1 MAETVLLGRGKSIVT
16 IPRQL
21 LDAHL
26 DQVPEHNERRLAFM
40 TAEHHEVRYY
50 VVREMPRIGEPIS
63 PDRIGHDLGLPT
75 DEVQRILDD
84 LEQNLFFL
92 VRDDNGAVSWAFPV
106 TTEATPHQLTFR
118 SGERLYG
125 A

>member
-26 DQVPEHNERRLAFM
+26 DQVTEHSKRRLAFM

-63 PDRIGHDLGLPT
+63 RDRIRNDLGLPT
-75 DEVQRILDD
+75 DDVQRILDE